1 VSQWRWEGCRFASR
15 RDEFSIGS
23 VSWKRWIGLPNIAEF
38 RVEGATVKAAAMPP
52 HSKMIERLQYAVAWT
67 FVKVLGAL
75 PRPLARWIAGTAT
88 RLLLL
93 LLPKLQKT
101 AEFNLELAFPEW
113 TEHQR
118 RAVMKRMTR
127 NLGWMAA
134 EFARMPRY
142 TKKNI
147 QNVVVLDGHENF
159 LAGQSRGK
167 GVLYLTGHIGAWELS
182 SYAHALYG
190 FPLHYMARPLDN
202 KPLDALVNEYRGLSG
217 NKPIYKN
224 EAARVMLRVLKD
236 AGTVGI
242 LADQNTMPEEG
253 VFVDFFGVPACTTS
267 GLARVAL
274 HTDAA
279 VVPGYAFWDENLRKY
294 RLRFEPPVELVRT
307 GDTERDVL
315 ENTQRFAKV
324 IEGIIRKYPEQWVWI
339 HARWKNRPK
348 GEAALYPFLS

>member
-1 VSQWRWEGCRFASR
+1 
-15 RDEFSIGS
+15 
-23 VSWKRWIGLPNIAEF
+23 
-38 RVEGATVKAAAMPP
+38 
-52 HSKMIERLQYAVAWT
+52 MIEWLQYAVAWI
-67 FVKVLGAL
+67 FVKTLGAL
-75 PRPLARWIAGTAT
+75 PRPLARRVAASAT
-88 RLLLL
+88 WLLLL
-93 LLPKLQKT
+93 LLPKLRKT

-113 TEHQR
+113 TKTQR
-118 RAVMKRMTR
+118 RAVMRGMTR

-134 EFARMPRY
+134 EFARLPKY

-147 QNVVVLDGHENF
+147 ENVVVLYGHENF

-202 KPLDALVNEYRGLSG
+202 KPLDALVNRYRGLSG

-224 EAARVMLRVLKD
+224 EAARMMLRVLKE

-242 LADQNTMPEEG
+242 LADQNTMPDEG
-253 VFVDFFGVPACTTS
+253 VFVDFFGVPACMTT
-267 GLARVAL
+267 GIARVAL

-279 VVPGYAFWDENLRKY
+279 VVPGYAFWDEDMRKY
-294 RLRFEPPVELVRT
+294 RLRFEPPVELIRT

-324 IEGIIRKYPEQWVWI
+324 IEEIIRKYPEQWVWF
-339 HARWKNRPK
+339 HARWKNRPR
-348 GEAALYPFLS
+348 GEKRIYDFLRD